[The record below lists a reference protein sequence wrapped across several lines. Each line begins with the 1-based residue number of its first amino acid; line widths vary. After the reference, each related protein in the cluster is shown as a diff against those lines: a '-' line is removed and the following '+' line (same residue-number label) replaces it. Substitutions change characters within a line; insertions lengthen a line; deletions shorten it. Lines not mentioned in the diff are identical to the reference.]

1 VWQGGTLA
9 GGEEAWEG
17 WFACRRRRS
26 SGGRGGGGVAGSVA
40 WEGHGAQL
48 AEELGR
54 DGSLAGDECHV
65 GLLRSP
71 VEEGWRVPLCSC

>member
-1 VWQGGTLA
+1 VEKKPGRGGSLA
-9 GGEEAWEG
+9 VGDEAREGG
-17 WFACRRRRS
+17 
-26 SGGRGGGGVAGSVA
+26 GGGGVAGSVA

>member
-1 VWQGGTLA
+1 VA
-9 GGEEAWEG
+9 GRHT
-17 WFACRRRRS
+17 RRWRRS
-26 SGGRGGGGVAGSVA
+26 LGGVVRLPSETKLGREGGGGVAGSVA

>member
-1 VWQGGTLA
+1 VEKKPGRGGSLA
-9 GGEEAWEG
+9 VGDEAREG
-17 WFACRRRRS
+17 
-26 SGGRGGGGVAGSVA
+26 GGGGVAGSVA